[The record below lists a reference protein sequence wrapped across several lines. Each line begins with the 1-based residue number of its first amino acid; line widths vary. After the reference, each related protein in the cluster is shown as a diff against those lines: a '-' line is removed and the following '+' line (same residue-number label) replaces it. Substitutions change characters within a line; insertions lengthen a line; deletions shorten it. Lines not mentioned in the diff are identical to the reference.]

1 MEKHMANYC
10 EWFEM
15 VRREYTAGAANPRE
29 QSARDAL
36 KKLLGD

>member
-15 VRREYTAGAANPRE
+15 ARREYTAEAANPRE